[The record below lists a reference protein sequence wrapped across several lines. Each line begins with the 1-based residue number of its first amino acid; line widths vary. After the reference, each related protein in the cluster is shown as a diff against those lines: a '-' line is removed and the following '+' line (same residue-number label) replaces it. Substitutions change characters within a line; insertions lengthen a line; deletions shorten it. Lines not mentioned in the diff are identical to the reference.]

1 MTTQGKCVL
10 CKVHYEWKGK
20 PLLRDAQCPRCK
32 TKLKRTSCLLQG
44 YRFAVLIGKAQK
56 KLKESKA

>member
-10 CKVHYEWKGK
+10 CKAHYEWKGK

-32 TKLKRTSCLLQG
+32 TKLERTSCLLQG
-44 YRFAVLIGKAQK
+44 YRKSKRKPSEVKA
-56 KLKESKA
+56 